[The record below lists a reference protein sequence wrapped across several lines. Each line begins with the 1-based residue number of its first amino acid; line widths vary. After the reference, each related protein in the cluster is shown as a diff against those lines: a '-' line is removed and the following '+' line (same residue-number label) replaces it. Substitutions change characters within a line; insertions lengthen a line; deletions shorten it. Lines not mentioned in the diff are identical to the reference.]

1 VVNTPPGR
9 SVVEAM
15 GNYSR
20 ARFAACRLAPVL
32 LLTAL
37 TAAPL
42 SAGGPTQFKWWQ
54 SERFVQELAL
64 TPDQQ
69 SRLDAI
75 FKSAWPSLEGCKTDL
90 DRLDTELSKLIAEGT
105 AGETQIIHQID
116 RVEASRS
123 ALGRARSLMLYRM
136 YRVLTPDQRV
146 KLKALKETIE
156 KEKAAPKP
164 SPLPR

>member
-1 VVNTPPGR
+1 MR
-9 SVVEAM
+9 IHQ
-15 GNYSR
+15 R
-20 ARFAACRLAPVL
+20 AGSAASLLASGLVL
-32 LLTAL
+32 TLLTSVS
-37 TAAPL
+37 L
-42 SAGGPTQFKWWQ
+42 SAGGATKFKWWQ
-54 SERFVQELAL
+54 SERFIQELAL

-75 FKSAWPSLEGCKTDL
+75 FKSSWPSLEGCKTDL

-105 AGETQIIHQID
+105 AGETMIIQQID

-146 KLKALKETIE
+146 KLKALSETVE
-156 KEKAAPKP
+156 KEQQAVPKAAPP
-164 SPLPR
+164 PR